1 MVSVKNRVWQLFIAE
16 CGYNFTLC
24 CTFVVHNQNQIKNKD
39 YMPQVSKRGELMPA
53 SPIRRLVPL
62 ANDAIA
68 RGLKVYRLNIGQP
81 DVPIPPEALEA
92 LHHIDR
98 KVLEYSPSEGLY
110 SLRAKLKE
118 YYHRFNIDVDVD
130 DIIVTTGGSE
140 AVLFAFMAC
149 LDPGDEII
157 VPEPAYANYMAFAI
171 SAGAKIV
178 TIPSS
183 IDNGFELPPV
193 EDFEKLITPR
203 TKGILICNPNNP
215 TGYLYTMK
223 EMLQI
228 RDLVMKHNLFLFSDE
243 VYREFCYTGAPYISA
258 FHLPGIEE
266 NVVLIDSV
274 SKRYNECG
282 IRIGALITK
291 HKELKKNVM
300 KFCQARL
307 SPPLLGQIVAEA
319 SIDTSHDYMLAT
331 YNEYV
336 ERRKFLIDQINRIP
350 GCYSPIPMGAFYTVV
365 KLPVDDADKFCQWC
379 LKDFEYEGQTI
390 FMAPASGFYT
400 TPGRG
405 RDEVRMAYVLNK
417 EDLGRAMEVLR
428 QALRAYPGRTE
439 VSL

>member
-1 MVSVKNRVWQLFIAE
+1 MPKVSE
-16 CGYNFTLC
+16 
-24 CTFVVHNQNQIKNKD
+24 
-39 YMPQVSKRGELMPA
+39 RGTLMPA
-53 SPIRRLVPL
+53 SPIRRLAPL
-62 ANDAIA
+62 ANDAKA
-68 RGLKVYRLNIGQP
+68 RGIKVYHLNIGQP
-81 DVPIPPEALEA
+81 DVPTPPEGLEA
-92 LHHIDR
+92 LKNIDR
-98 KVLEYSPSEGLY
+98 KVLEYSPSAGLM
-110 SLRAKLKE
+110 SLREKLRE
-118 YYHRFNIDVDVD
+118 YYHRFSIDVDVD

-178 TIPSS
+178 TVPSN
-183 IDNGFELPPV
+183 IDQGFALPAV
-193 EDFEKLITPR
+193 EKFEELITPR

-228 RDLVMKHNLFLFSDE
+228 RDLVKKYDLFLFSDE

-266 NVVLIDSV
+266 QVVLVDSV

-282 IRIGALITK
+282 IRVGALITK
-291 HKELKKNVM
+291 HPELKTNVM

-319 SIDTSHDYMLAT
+319 SIDTTPDYMLAT

-336 ERRKFLIDQINRIP
+336 ERRKFLIDEINKIP
-350 GCYSPIPMGAFYTVV
+350 GCYTPIPMGAFYTVV
-365 KLPVDDADKFCQWC
+365 KLPVDNADDFCQWC
-379 LKDFEYEGQTI
+379 LRDFDLNGETI

-400 TPGRG
+400 TPGMG
-405 RDEVRMAYVLNK
+405 HDEVRMAYVLNK
-417 EDLGRAMEVLR
+417 ADLARAMKSLAE
-428 QALRAYPGRTE
+428 ALKAYPGRTI
-439 VSL
+439 

>member
-1 MVSVKNRVWQLFIAE
+1 MPKVSE
-16 CGYNFTLC
+16 
-24 CTFVVHNQNQIKNKD
+24 
-39 YMPQVSKRGELMPA
+39 RGTLMPS
-53 SPIRRLVPL
+53 SPIRRLAPL
-62 ANDAIA
+62 AQDAKS
-68 RGLKVYRLNIGQP
+68 RGIKVYQLNIGQP
-81 DVPIPPEALEA
+81 DLPTAPEGLEA
-92 LHHIDR
+92 LKKIDR
-98 KVLEYSPSEGLY
+98 KVLEYSPSAGLM
-110 SLRAKLKE
+110 SLREKLRE
-118 YYHRFNIDVDVD
+118 YYHRFSIDVDVD

-178 TIPSS
+178 TVPSN
-183 IDNGFELPPV
+183 IDQGFALPAV
-193 EDFEKLITPR
+193 EKFEELITPR

-228 RDLVMKHNLFLFSDE
+228 RDLVKKYDLFLFSDE

-266 NVVLIDSV
+266 QVVLVDSV

-282 IRIGALITK
+282 IRVGALITK
-291 HKELKKNVM
+291 HPELKTNVM

-319 SIDTSHDYMLAT
+319 SIDTTPDYMLAT

-336 ERRKFLIDQINRIP
+336 ERRKFLIDEINKIP
-350 GCYSPIPMGAFYTVV
+350 GCYTPIPMGAFYTVV
-365 KLPVDDADKFCQWC
+365 KLPVDNADDFCEWC
-379 LKDFEYEGQTI
+379 LRDFDLDGETI

-400 TPGRG
+400 TPGMG
-405 RDEVRMAYVLNK
+405 HDEVRMAYVLNK
-417 EDLGRAMEVLR
+417 ADLARAMKILAE
-428 QALRAYPGRTE
+428 ALKAYPGRTI
-439 VSL
+439 